1 MLLQLLLLVVTDV
14 ESVEEVGIQMNQE
27 SDTKSR
33 NVIELSGFRKKK
45 ETAEEFAR
53 GRNPLYVSHNT
64 GKISGSKSAETE
76 EENFGDRYSRIKASL
91 EKINRLMS
99 ELKKISSTASVESI
113 ESKSP
118 SAPSSKQR

>member
-14 ESVEEVGIQMNQE
+14 ESVEEEGIQMNQE
-27 SDTKSR
+27 SDPKSK

-45 ETAEEFAR
+45 DTAEEFAR

-64 GKISGSKSAETE
+64 GKISGSKSGETE

-91 EKINRLMS
+91 EKINCLMS
-99 ELKKISSTASVESI
+99 ELKKISSTSSVESI

-118 SAPSSKQR
+118 STTSKQR

>member
-1 MLLQLLLLVVTDV
+1 
-14 ESVEEVGIQMNQE
+14 MNQE
-27 SDTKSR
+27 SDPKPK

-45 ETAEEFAR
+45 DTAEEFGR
-53 GRNPLYVSHNT
+53 GRNPLYVSHST

-76 EENFGDRYSRIKASL
+76 GENFGDRYSRIKASL
-91 EKINRLMS
+91 EKINRLMT

-118 SAPSSKQR
+118 SAPTSKQR